1 MHKITADDVQPVLDA
16 LGEGNRRL
24 LSAQTD
30 REQEHALFV
39 LRTHAATLAMFTA
52 VRTPN
57 ERTDLFMAK
66 LALLVPQ
73 LTDDELV
80 GAYNVVNLPGHSAD
94 GEAWELVDAELRK
107 RDIQVPG
114 PYTTGD
120 PTEVRRPT
128 RCEDCDAE
136 AALIYDTCGHGS

>member
-1 MHKITADDVQPVLDA
+1 MVNI
-16 LGEGNRRL
+16 N
-24 LSAQTD
+24 
-30 REQEHALFV
+30 
-39 LRTHAATLAMFTA
+39 A

-66 LALLVPQ
+66 LAALVPQ

-120 PTEVRRPT
+120 ATEVRRPT
-128 RCEDCDAE
+128 YSCDCADQVE
-136 AALIYDTCGHGS
+136 LIYDNCPTDEHKS